1 MRFNYQFSYL
11 LCQARFSSSSD
22 MLSICT
28 IAADIEDPVFNK
40 IIRCD
45 YLSCSLTCPIGL
57 KYSVILENA
66 ITIRLALIH
75 KNVDLND
82 QDICLYKKNY

>member
-1 MRFNYQFSYL
+1 LRFNYQFSYL

-45 YLSCSLTCPIGL
+45 YVVLQSYLSDRPEVLCNLRERHHNKTSFNSQKC
-57 KYSVILENA
+57 
-66 ITIRLALIH
+66 
-75 KNVDLND
+75 
-82 QDICLYKKNY
+82 